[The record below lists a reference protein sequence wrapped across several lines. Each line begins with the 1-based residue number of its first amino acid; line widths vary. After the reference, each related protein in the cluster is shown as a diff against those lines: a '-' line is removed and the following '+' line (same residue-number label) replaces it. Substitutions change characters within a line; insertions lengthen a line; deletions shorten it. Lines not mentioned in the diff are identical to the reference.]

1 MSHRF
6 FGLDKSVSP
15 SSSAVVAASCGYKHA
30 SLKLAAIYMYLC
42 SIFISRLC
50 LMCMLFFMNV
60 CCFSPCKSCPLL
72 IKIFDDTPAL
82 FLRLFRMLSFAEG
95 GGGGEEGSP

>member
-1 MSHRF
+1 
-6 FGLDKSVSP
+6 
-15 SSSAVVAASCGYKHA
+15 
-30 SLKLAAIYMYLC
+30 
-42 SIFISRLC
+42 
-50 LMCMLFFMNV
+50 MCMLFFMNV